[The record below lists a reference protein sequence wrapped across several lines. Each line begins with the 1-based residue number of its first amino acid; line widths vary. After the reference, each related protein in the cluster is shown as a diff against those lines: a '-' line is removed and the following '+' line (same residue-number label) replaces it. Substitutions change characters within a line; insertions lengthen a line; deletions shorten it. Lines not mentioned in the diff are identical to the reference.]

1 MKNYINIPKKNI
13 IYNKFVRRKQ
23 KMTFQP
29 LGNRVL
35 IKRVEEQNTTA
46 TGIIIP
52 DTAKEKPLEGKV
64 IAVGPDAV
72 DEGINEGDIVVFQKY
87 GGTDI
92 TLDGEEY
99 LILNS
104 DEILGVMK

>member
-1 MKNYINIPKKNI
+1 
-13 IYNKFVRRKQ
+13 
-23 KMTFQP
+23 MTFQP

-35 IKRVEEQNTTA
+35 IEREEEQNRTA

-52 DTAKEKPLEGKV
+52 DTAKEKPLKGKV
-64 IAVGPDAV
+64 IAVGDDAV
-72 DEGINEGDIVVFQKY
+72 DEGIEEGDIVVFQKY
-87 GGTDI
+87 SGTEI

>member
-1 MKNYINIPKKNI
+1 
-13 IYNKFVRRKQ
+13 
-23 KMTFQP
+23 MTFQP

-35 IKRVEEQNTTA
+35 IKRVEEQSRTA

-64 IAVGPDAV
+64 IAVGADAV

-87 GGTDI
+87 GGTEI